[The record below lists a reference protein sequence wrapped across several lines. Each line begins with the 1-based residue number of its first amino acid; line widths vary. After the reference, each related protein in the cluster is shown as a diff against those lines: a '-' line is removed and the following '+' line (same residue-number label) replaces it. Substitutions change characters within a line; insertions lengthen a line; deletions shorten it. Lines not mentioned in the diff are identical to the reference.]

1 MLELIQEMIHKNNI
15 APAEGIAEKIA
26 GFEERYDSLVQT
38 AAKKYGVPPSDYYR
52 DGYNSNPLVEPDNNL
67 CERKARILKGKINQA
82 VSLKSFQ
89 HLEYFCECLN
99 VIDHFA
105 TDDKNNLYQYLQ
117 KTKDGQAKTRKYRT
131 F

>member
-1 MLELIQEMIHKNNI
+1 MLELIHKNNI

-52 DGYNSNPLVEPDNNL
+52 DGYNSTPLVEPDNNL

-99 VIDHFA
+99 VINHFA